1 VDQGRDMAFLYK
13 ANATRGLEWA
23 SLFAARAPELP
34 FRLWPDIGDPA
45 EVRYLA
51 AWMPPENIAANFH
64 NLELVFSIG
73 AGVDQFDF
81 SQLPPHIPLV
91 RMLEPGITE
100 GMVEYVTMAV
110 LALHRD
116 LLPFIA
122 QQREQI
128 WREIRST
135 QATKRRVGIMGLGLL
150 GQAALERLKHFA
162 FPLAGWNRS
171 PRTIEG
177 VSCYAGT
184 QALPEFLA
192 QTDILVCLLPL
203 TDETRGILNTNLFE
217 ALPRGAHLVNVGRG
231 GHLVE
236 ADLLDALER
245 GVLSGAVL
253 DVAEQEPLPAGHPF
267 WSHPRILLTP
277 HIASMTTPETA
288 VEFVL
293 DVIARYRR
301 GETLPGLV
309 DRQRGY

>member
-1 VDQGRDMAFLYK
+1 MTFLYK
-13 ANATRGLEWA
+13 ANETRGLVWA
-23 SLFAARAPELP
+23 RHFAERAPELP

-51 AWMPPENIAANFH
+51 AWVPPENIAANFR

-73 AGVDQFDF
+73 AGVDQFDV
-81 SQLPPHIPLV
+81 SQLPPHVPLV
-91 RMLEPGITE
+91 RMLEPGIAE

-122 QQREQI
+122 QQRDQI
-128 WREIRST
+128 WREIQCT
-135 QATKRRVGIMGLGLL
+135 QAAKRRIGIMGLGLL
-150 GQAALERLKHFA
+150 GQAVLERLKHFG

-177 VSCYAGT
+177 VSCYAG
-184 QALPEFLA
+184 QQSLPDFLT

-203 TDETRGILNTNLFE
+203 TDETRGILNTSLFE
-217 ALPRGAHLVNVGRG
+217 ALPRGAQLVNVGRG

-245 GVLSGAVL
+245 GQLTGAVL

-267 WSHPRILLTP
+267 WRHPGILLTP

-293 DVIARYRR
+293 DIIARLRR
-301 GETLPGLV
+301 GETLPGRV
-309 DRQRGY
+309 DRERGY

>member
-1 VDQGRDMAFLYK
+1 MAFLYK

-23 SLFAARAPELP
+23 RLFAARAPDLP
-34 FRLWPDIGDPA
+34 FRLWPDVGDPA
-45 EVRYLA
+45 EVRYLGVWA
-51 AWMPPENIAANFH
+51 PPQNIAATFR
-64 NLELVFSIG
+64 NLELVFSVG

-81 SQLPPHIPLV
+81 SQLPPHVPLI
-91 RMLEPGITE
+91 RMLEPGIAD

-116 LLPFIA
+116 LLSFIA
-122 QQREQI
+122 QQREQT
-128 WREIRST
+128 WREIRIT
-135 QATKRRVGIMGLGLL
+135 PAAKRRVGIMGLGLL
-150 GQAALERLKHFA
+150 GQAVLERLKAFG

-171 PRTIEG
+171 PRTIQDVELLCRRADLDG
-177 VSCYAGT
+177 VPRARPTS
-184 QALPEFLA
+184 L
-192 QTDILVCLLPL
+192 ICLLPL
-203 TDETRGILNTNLFE
+203 TDETRGILNTSLFE
-217 ALPRGAHLVNVGRG
+217 QLPRGAQLINVGRG

-236 ADLLDALER
+236 ADLIAALER

-293 DVIARYRR
+293 DTIDRHRR
-301 GETLPGLV
+301 GETLPGRV
-309 DRQRGY
+309 DRERGY